1 MSKTPAAQEDNWE
14 KKFAPKVGRGRI
26 VLVSVIYL
34 VWIGFLAATSAQR
47 WLGARS
53 EEHTSELQSH

>member
-34 VWIGFLAATSAQR
+34 VWIGFLAVTSAQR
-47 WLGARS
+47 WLGA
-53 EEHTSELQSH
+53 LQ